1 MQAYRKIKSEA
12 RSYKIMKEQNPLLIY
27 ILLNVLLNNK
37 NSLARSR
44 QSSSSLLPIDECEEW
59 IWEILDCTKDCGFE
73 YLPDDDKEI
82 LIFNTNDFFVNT
94 KSLEKIKKITGMELV
109 QLSSHN
115 YYTQLWFC
123 RLR

>member
-1 MQAYRKIKSEA
+1 MQAYRKIKSED

-73 YLPDDDKEI
+73 YLPDDDKEL
-82 LIFNTNDFFVNT
+82 LIFNTNDFFADI
-94 KSLEKIKKITGMELV
+94 KALEKIKRITGMILV

-115 YYTQLWFC
+115 CQTQLWFC
-123 RLR
+123 RPR